1 MLIALLMM
9 RTGELHRQKKSTRER
24 GHLVA
29 GLKYVWRTDDLRRP
43 LIAMAV
49 VFTFAFNFAVFV
61 PLLAERSPST
71 AMPARSACCRR
82 WRGWA
87 RSWVRSRWRAASPH
101 PKLRDLAWWAV
112 ACGVSLV
119 LAGAA
124 PVLWLAALAMI
135 PMGFTIMAFMI
146 TGNTMLQ
153 LTSVPQARGRVM
165 ALYGIVFL
173 GSTPIGAPIAGVI
186 GEHLGAQTGLW
197 LSGLV
202 AAGLGVALLGLGRR
216 HARVGAPR
224 RRAGSRGRRCRL
236 GDRVAVNRGDRPET
250 GKR

>member
-1 MLIALLMM
+1 
-9 RTGELHRQKKSTRER
+9 
-24 GHLVA
+24 
-29 GLKYVWRTDDLRRP
+29 
-43 LIAMAV
+43 
-49 VFTFAFNFAVFV
+49 VFV
-61 PLLAERSPST
+61 PLLADRT
-71 AMPARSACCRR
+71 FHGSA
-82 WRGWA
+82 GTFGMLSA
-87 RSWVRSRWRAASPH
+87 LAGVGSFLGAITMASRIAA

-112 ACGVSLV
+112 ACGVSLA

-216 HARVGAPR
+216 HARVARVEEQEAVDAGA
-224 RRAGSRGRRCRL
+224 AS
-236 GDRVAVNRGDRPET
+236 AIASQ
-250 GKR
+250 